1 MSVARCWAVLPAA
14 GVGRRMGADRPKQY
28 LPLAGRAVIEHAVAA
43 LLDHP
48 RVAGAVVALAADDH
62 YWPALPIAAAARL
75 RTVTGGA
82 ERADSVLAA
91 LDLLAAGDAA
101 ESAAAEGDLVLVHD
115 AARPC
120 LRRADIDALLET
132 CDARSGDAGFAG
144 ALLGLPVRDTMK
156 RADAAGAVLE
166 TVERERL
173 WHALT
178 PQIFRLGALRT
189 ALREALAAGFAVT
202 DEASAMQRAGRP
214 PALVEGHED
223 NIKIT
228 RPRDLALAA
237 LYLSA
242 QRGEKT

>member
-1 MSVARCWAVLPAA
+1 MSAPRCWAVLPAA
-14 GVGRRMGADRPKQY
+14 GIGRRMGADRPKQY
-28 LPLAGRAVIEHAVAA
+28 LPLAGRTVIEHAIAR

-48 RVAGAVVALAADDH
+48 RIAGAVVALAADDTH
-62 YWPALPIAAAARL
+62 WASLPIAAAPRL
-75 RTVTGGA
+75 RTVAGGA

-91 LDLLAAGDAA
+91 LDLLAADG
-101 ESAAAEGDLVLVHD
+101 AAADDWALVHD

-120 LRRADIDALLET
+120 LRRADIDALLEA
-132 CDARSGDAGFAG
+132 CAARTDDEDFNG

-156 RADAAGAVLE
+156 RATADGRVAG
-166 TVERERL
+166 TVEREHL

-189 ALREALAAGFAVT
+189 ALRESLAAGAAIT
-202 DEASAMQRAGRP
+202 DEAAAMQRVGHAP
-214 PALVEGHED
+214 SLVEGRED

-242 QRGEKT
+242 QRGEKA